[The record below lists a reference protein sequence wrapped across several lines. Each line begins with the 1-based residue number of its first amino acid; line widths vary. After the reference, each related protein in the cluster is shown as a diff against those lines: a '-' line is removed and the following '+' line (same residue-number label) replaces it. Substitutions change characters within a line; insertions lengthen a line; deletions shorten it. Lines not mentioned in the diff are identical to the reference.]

1 MGVWKAIINEWE
13 GIKNRSHF
21 IIGNGRRAKFW
32 RDLWCEDQT
41 LEEAFPN
48 LFSFVVN
55 KDGGVVEAWEEGG
68 ERAS

>member
-32 RDLWCEDQT
+32 RDLWWEDQT
-41 LEEAFPN
+41 
-48 LFSFVVN
+48 
-55 KDGGVVEAWEEGG
+55 
-68 ERAS
+68 